1 MEKRYVQA
9 SEIKAVLD
17 AGHKVWSGMA
27 GRVGWIDSVDDVFCR
42 VRLGRRIQ
50 GCTHGVTRFDQ
61 GDEAEMVWDKDQGHY
76 IIQHP
81 AHVWDEL
88 WKGREHNES

>member
-1 MEKRYVQA
+1 MMEKRYVQT
-9 SEIKAVLD
+9 SDIQTVLD

-27 GRVGWIDSVDDVFCR
+27 GRVGWVTGVDGDGEFCHVKL
-42 VRLGRRIQ
+42 VRGR
-50 GCTHGVTRFDQ
+50 GVTRFDQ
-61 GDEAEMVWDKDQGHY
+61 GDEAEMVFDKDQGHY

-88 WKGREHNES
+88 WKGKV